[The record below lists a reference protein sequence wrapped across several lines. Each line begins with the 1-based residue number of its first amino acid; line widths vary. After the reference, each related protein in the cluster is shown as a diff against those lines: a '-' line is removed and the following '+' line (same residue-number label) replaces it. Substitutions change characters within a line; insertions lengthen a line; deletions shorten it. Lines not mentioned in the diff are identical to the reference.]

1 MSTIAFTRGVPS
13 ADLLPVAA
21 ISAAA
26 VTALELDAPGA
37 LAYAPGGY
45 IGLREWIAKRHDVS
59 PQRVVLFNGSLEGVG
74 MLVEHLFEA
83 EGGSAI
89 VEDPTYDRSL
99 IALRR
104 RGADV
109 IAVPLEADG
118 IDLDGVRAALDRAP
132 TPRLIYVI
140 PTFQNPAGVT
150 LSRDKRAALVE
161 LAQGPGGAGAGGRP
175 LRPVAIRRRC
185 RSDPV

>member
-45 IGLREWIAKRHDVS
+45 LGLREWIAERHGVS
-59 PQRVVLFNGSLEGVG
+59 AKRVVLFNGSLEGVG
-74 MLVEHLFEA
+74 MLVEQLFSA

-99 IALRR
+99 IAFAPSRR
-104 RGADV
+104 RRDRGA
-109 IAVPLEADG
+109 ARGRRHRPRRSAL
-118 IDLDGVRAALDRAP
+118 RARERGE
-132 TPRLIYVI
+132 PR
-140 PTFQNPAGVT
+140 G
-150 LSRDKRAALVE
+150 
-161 LAQGPGGAGAGGRP
+161 
-175 LRPVAIRRRC
+175 
-185 RSDPV
+185 